1 MESLAGMF
9 PLQSDS
15 TLKRPHDMTDEAT
28 NAWSEFHRTCSK
40 IPAPSESGG
49 TNMDE
54 MNPNTLPLGARLGI
68 YIAGRMRYD
77 QTRSLVLPPDLSI
90 VLEAASQIIGLR
102 PGRLIIQISLME
114 RTLYWAQQPYRAKRG
129 PESERWDK
137 YREHWE
143 VQRQAARRLLEG
155 TRWEDEDSGGSGSDL
170 RSWHG
175 SDEEEEDAADS
186 G

>member
-15 TLKRPHDMTDEAT
+15 TLKGPHDMTDEAT
-28 NAWSEFHRTCSK
+28 TAWSEFHRTCYK
-40 IPAPSESGG
+40 IPAPPFGSGG
-49 TNMDE
+49 TSMEE

-77 QTRSLVLPPDLSI
+77 QTRSLVLPTELSI

-129 PESERWDK
+129 PESDRWDK
-137 YREHWE
+137 HRERWE

-155 TRWEDEDSGGSGSDL
+155 TRWEDEDDGESGSDL

-175 SDEEEEDAADS
+175 SEEEDATDS